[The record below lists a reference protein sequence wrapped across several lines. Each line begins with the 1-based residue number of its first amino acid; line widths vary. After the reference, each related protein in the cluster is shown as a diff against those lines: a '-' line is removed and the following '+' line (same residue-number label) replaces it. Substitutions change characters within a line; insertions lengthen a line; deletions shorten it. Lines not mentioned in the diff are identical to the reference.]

1 MTTAEAAVGRPAL
14 RRFPLAPVAWVAVLV
29 VFMAVGLVAW
39 LYQLN
44 EGLQVTAMRD
54 NVMWGLYIV
63 CFMFFVG
70 LSAGG
75 LIIASAGRLFG
86 VARFKPIVRL
96 AVLEATV
103 AVIAAASFIVP
114 DLGHPE
120 RLLNLIL
127 HANLTSPMIWDITV
141 ITVYLILS
149 LLYVWLYTRRDLAA
163 RGSVLALGV
172 KDSSA
177 EARARDERWTWRL
190 AWVALPAAVLVHSVT
205 AWIFG
210 LQISRGF
217 WYTAIMAPLFI
228 SSALVSGLALVIV
241 IAFVLRRAGRV
252 AFGDDLATFL
262 GALLGTFVAV
272 QGFLVFSEVL
282 SGYYPGVPSDAVREI
297 IGGPY
302 APLFAVEV
310 IVGLLVP
317 FVLLVVTNLRRRPMV
332 VGTAAVLALVGIFAH
347 RFGIIVVGLHQA
359 PLPYGPGTAIGTV
372 QSDATSFATSSWY
385 IPSGIECAIALGLVA
400 FAALLLTIGAAYLP
414 LRSGEAS

>member
-1 MTTAEAAVGRPAL
+1 MTTAEALGRPAA
-14 RRFPLAPVAWVAVLV
+14 RRFPLVPVAWVAVLLA
-29 VFMAVGLVAW
+29 FMAVGFVAW

-44 EGLQVTAMRD
+44 EGLQATAMRD

-86 VARFKPIVRL
+86 VTRFKPIARL

-103 AVIAAASFIVP
+103 AVIAAASFILP

-120 RLLNLIL
+120 RLPNLIL

-141 ITVYLILS
+141 ITIYLILS

-172 KDSSA
+172 KDSSP
-177 EARARDERWTWRL
+177 EAHARDERWTWRL

-228 SSALVSGLALVIV
+228 SSALVSGMALVIV
-241 IAFVLRRAGRV
+241 IASVLRRTGRV
-252 AFGDDLATFL
+252 AFNDDLSTFL
-262 GALLGTFVAV
+262 GALLGTFIAI

-310 IVGLLVP
+310 VVGLVVP
-317 FVLLVVTNLRRRPMV
+317 FILLVITNLRRRPMV
-332 VGTAAVLALVGIFAH
+332 VVTAAVLALIGIFAH
-347 RFGIIVVGLHQA
+347 RLGIIVVGLHQA
-359 PLPYGPGTAIGTV
+359 PIPYGPGTAIGTV

-385 IPSGIECAIALGLVA
+385 MPSGIEFAIALGLVA
-400 FAALLLTIGAAYLP
+400 FAALLLTIGAVFLP
-414 LRSGEAS
+414 LRDGEAS

>member
-1 MTTAEAAVGRPAL
+1 MTTAEAVGRPTV
-14 RRFPLAPVAWVAVLV
+14 RRFPLVPIAWVAVLLV
-29 VFMAVGLVAW
+29 LMAVGFVAW

-86 VARFKPIVRL
+86 VTRFKPIVRL

-103 AVIAAASFIVP
+103 AVIAAASFILP

-120 RLLNLIL
+120 RLPNLIL

-141 ITVYLILS
+141 IAIYLILS

-177 EARARDERWTWRL
+177 AGRARDERWTWRL

-228 SSALVSGLALVIV
+228 SSALVSGLALVIL

-252 AFGDDLATFL
+252 AFSDELATFL

-282 SGYYPGVPSDAVREI
+282 SGYYPGNPSDAVREI

-310 IVGLLVP
+310 VVGLLVP
-317 FVLLVVTNLRRRPMV
+317 FVLLVITNLRKRPIV
-332 VGTAAVLALVGIFAH
+332 VGAAAVLALIGIFAH
-347 RFGIIVVGLHQA
+347 RLGIIVVGLHQA
-359 PLPYGPGTAIGTV
+359 PLPYAPGTAIGTV

-385 IPSGIECAIALGLVA
+385 MPSGIELAIALGLVA
-400 FAALLLTIGAAYLP
+400 FAALLLTIGAVILP
-414 LRSGEAS
+414 LRSEDA